1 MSKWLTTLENSLLV
15 LSSSIMCIIAFAN
28 VVSRYLLGNSFAFTE
43 EITINLFVLLTF
55 VGASVGVKNHAH
67 LGFTLLFDRAN
78 LSIKKI
84 LCIFTGLVV
93 VAVFILM
100 AYYGIKMV
108 QFQMLTNQTT
118 PSLGWQQWVF
128 TLGFPIGCT
137 MCVVRAFEVM
147 FKEYKNL
154 RLESE

>member
-1 MSKWLTTLENSLLV
+1 
-15 LSSSIMCIIAFAN
+15 MCIIAFAN

-78 LSIKKI
+78 YLLKKI

-93 VAVFILM
+93 VTVFILM
-100 AYYGIKMV
+100 AYYGVKMV

-128 TLGFPIGCT
+128 TLGFPLGCI
-137 MCVVRAFEVM
+137 MCVVRACEVT
-147 FKEYKNL
+147 FKEYTNL

>member
-1 MSKWLTTLENSLLV
+1 MSKWLSMLENSLLI

-67 LGFTLLFDRAN
+67 LGFTLLFDKAN
-78 LSIKKI
+78 LSVKKI
-84 LCIFTGLVV
+84 LCLFTGLVV
-93 VAVFILM
+93 IVVFVLM
-100 AYYGIKMV
+100 AYYGVKMV
-108 QFQMLTNQTT
+108 QFQMLTKTIT
-118 PSLGWQQWVF
+118 PSLGWQQWIF
-128 TLGFPIGCT
+128 TLGFPLGCA
-137 MCVVRAFEVM
+137 MCVIRAMEVT
-147 FKEYKNL
+147 FKELKNL